1 VLTGAVVFFSR
12 DIKMKALFETD
23 FYASHRM
30 WQKVLATAPRHP
42 NSYYIVHAVNRAL
55 HHTGRMPHD
64 LFCFYQNPDTLF
76 LTAAEHSESYFKKF
90 DLFLDLGHVNMAEH
104 ELTESLAA
112 DGWRPM
118 ILKRLALANIAKRT
132 IHTAR
137 VYLRALSKT
146 LFDADWA
153 ADYLR
158 QLQSDLTFTLPADH
172 EIQRLRRYMPV
183 QDYGFSPMPFEHI
196 LLDLLKKN
204 ARNRMAFEYLMSSY
218 LLTGQLDKFV
228 QNIHRLDDFDYVQIP
243 PLYEQALLLYM
254 YKEKKPVDLN
264 GRQISPLSRQRFENF
279 KKVYAFY
286 GGNKEAAFQNLA
298 NAHGDTFFFYSTY
311 GLSGLKK

>member
-1 VLTGAVVFFSR
+1 
-12 DIKMKALFETD
+12 
-23 FYASHRM
+23 
-30 WQKVLATAPRHP
+30 
-42 NSYYIVHAVNRAL
+42 
-55 HHTGRMPHD
+55 MPYD
-64 LFCFYQNPDTLF
+64 LFRFYQNPDTLF
-76 LTAAEHSESYFKKF
+76 LTAAEHSESYWKKF

-104 ELTESLAA
+104 ELTESLAT
-112 DGWRPM
+112 DGRRPM

-153 ADYLR
+153 TDYLQ
-158 QLQSDLTFTLPADH
+158 QLQSDPTFTLPADH

-254 YKEKKPVDLN
+254 HTEKKPVDLH
-264 GRQISPLSRQRFENF
+264 GRQISQLSRQRF
-279 KKVYAFY
+279 
-286 GGNKEAAFQNLA
+286 
-298 NAHGDTFFFYSTY
+298 AHGDTFFFYSTY